1 MSKPKKGIKFLQDN
15 DLIGKTAA
23 DVARFFHTD
32 ERLDVVGVDPL
43 YCVDVCTTCACFCLC
58 VCGMYVCV
66 WYVCVCVCVVCM
78 CVVCVHVYVCVCV
91 CVCCLTCFIEWFT
104 IYYTQYNDILY
115 IHGVIMYC
123 FFVASSDLHVA
134 DGGVRLHG
142 DTYMLSSTSVN
153 YTVIVYYL
161 LTTIITY

>member
-58 VCGMYVCV
+58 VCGMYVCG
-66 WYVCVCVCVVCM
+66 VCAC
-78 CVVCVHVYVCVCV
+78 VYVCVCV

-123 FFVASSDLHVA
+123 FFVVSSDLHVA
-134 DGGVRLHG
+134 GGGVRLHG
-142 DTYMLSSTSVN
+142 D
-153 YTVIVYYL
+153 YL
-161 LTTIITY
+161 HAK